1 MKITLRNPKQALNKA
16 YLKEKVIRD
25 EFDLFKKNLHE
36 LIQKTRTDES
46 EEHSKNP
53 LINFLK
59 DTFYRENNE
68 INTKDRIDLV
78 IYNDKTSKSSAGVL
92 IEVKKSANT
101 SEMITKTDF
110 NKKAFHE
117 LILYYLRER
126 IEEKNIDIKYI
137 IATNIY
143 EWFIFDT
150 SDFEKLFYKNSKL
163 VKDYNEWNT
172 KQKVTQNTDLFYND
186 ITKPFLNSLTDELK
200 CTYFDL
206 RDYKIDST
214 EKEDEKKLI
223 PLYKIFSPAH
233 LLKQPFANDS
243 NRLDRAFYNEL
254 LHIIGLEETKEKNKK
269 IITRKSEKNR
279 DKASLLENAVA
290 ILKSR
295 DKLSGVRN
303 IQSYGKDKEERAF
316 NVALELC
323 ITWINRILFLKL
335 LEAQLYK
342 YHDNNSDYKFL
353 NENSIPDYDE
363 LDKLFFE
370 VLAVNTGD
378 REKAINAKYSRVPYL
393 NSSLFE
399 PSELEKSTIF
409 IANLDD
415 NKKLTFFNSTVLK
428 DKSGKRRK
436 DEKKHT
442 LHYLFEFLEAYDFTS
457 EGREEIQEENKT
469 LINASVLGLIFEKI
483 NGYKD
488 GSFFTPGFITM
499 YMCRETIRRAV
510 VQKFNDKYEWKCE
523 EFDDLYNHLTGK
535 TAKEIKEYNSVINSL
550 TLCDPAVGSGHFLV
564 SALNEIIAIKSELG
578 ILADEKGRT
587 LRDYDIRIENDELI
601 VTSHQGTE
609 LFEYI
614 IHNNKPH
621 EESQRVQK
629 TLFHE
634 KQSIIEN
641 CLFGVDINPNS
652 VKIARLRLW
661 IELLKNAYYT
671 DESGFKELET
681 LPNIDINIK
690 EGNSLI
696 SRFAIDTDLKQ
707 ILKTIK
713 WKVDDYR
720 KLVYEYKNEHNKE
733 KKQAVKKLID
743 DIKSNFRTEISA
755 RDPRVKKLNDLTYE
769 LHNKYRTER
778 LIDVEM
784 QDKEKEKLKK
794 EEEKL
799 VNKIEKLSAEI
810 KEIEEGEIYR
820 NAFEWRFEFPEVL
833 ADNGDYIGFDV
844 VIGNPPY
851 IRAEEIKLF
860 KNYFKQS
867 YQVDNSSADIFYY
880 FNELA
885 YKILLTHGFFCFINN
900 TYERTTSGITL
911 RNFMNQNFGFRTYID
926 FTNAI
931 VFDEATT
938 YPIIILAQKNGLTKE
953 FNYLKI
959 PSEYKKEYSTLVNGI
974 VKIKQ
979 ETLSDSGWNFY
990 SKSYKEIL
998 NKLGK
1003 HESIRNLFGKTY
1015 YGIKTALNEAFIIS
1029 KRLDNVDKEKNVIE
1043 GKDIKKWF
1051 TPRQD
1056 KFMLVFESGF
1066 TRNKYGEIDEKTA
1079 IKFMS
1084 NDYRQIMKHLIPFR
1098 EKASIRYDKGEFW
1111 WELRNCAYYK
1121 LFSKHKIIFPN
1132 LQNDNKF
1139 AWDESGRYLN
1149 APAVFLPTNDK
1160 YLISL
1165 LNSKLIWFFL
1175 RNICVVRN
1183 GGYIEV
1189 KPQYFEQI
1197 PIPVLTG
1204 KTKNI
1209 LSKLVDKIIQNKMS
1223 ECKEEISKLESQI
1236 DILVYKLYELNY
1248 EEVKIVDSTFAL
1260 TEDEYNNYKVE

>member
-851 IRAEEIKLF
+851 MLIDKSISKNFELCSGNSNSFVAFVQKGFHITKKTNCCFIIPNTWLAGNNFLDFRIHLLDREILDRIIQLP
-860 KNYFKQS
+860 Y
-867 YQVDNSSADIFYY
+867 DIFEVYVDTVILFLLDKSNRESRSINYY
-880 FNELA
+880 KFDIRDKVQLDFNL
-885 YKILLTHGFFCFINN
+885 
-900 TYERTTSGITL
+900 
-911 RNFMNQNFGFRTYID
+911 
-926 FTNAI
+926 
-931 VFDEATT
+931 
-938 YPIIILAQKNGLTKE
+938 
-953 FNYLKI
+953 
-959 PSEYKKEYSTLVNGI
+959 
-974 VKIKQ
+974 
-979 ETLSDSGWNFY
+979 
-990 SKSYKEIL
+990 
-998 NKLGK
+998 
-1003 HESIRNLFGKTY
+1003 ESIPYSSFR
-1015 YGIKTALNEAFIIS
+1015 
-1029 KRLDNVDKEKNVIE
+1029 
-1043 GKDIKKWF
+1043 
-1051 TPRQD
+1051 
-1056 KFMLVFESGF
+1056 M
-1066 TRNKYGEIDEKTA
+1066 DE
-1079 IKFMS
+1079 
-1084 NDYRQIMKHLIPFR
+1084 
-1098 EKASIRYDKGEFW
+1098 
-1111 WELRNCAYYK
+1111 NCT
-1121 LFSKHKIIFPN
+1121 IF
-1132 LQNDNKF
+1132 
-1139 AWDESGRYLN
+1139 
-1149 APAVFLPTNDK
+1149 
-1160 YLISL
+1160 
-1165 LNSKLIWFFL
+1165 LNSKLIGILRKYYDKKSVKVGDIAKVQRGSLPPKETEIANKPRKFSNPIRWFDGQIYRYETVVGNINYVDYSNLKENKEIELFENEKILGRQLISRQFRMQFNFVDEKFAFKKNLYAIYSIDKSISHWYLLAILNSKLYSFIHYNYNTSGQRDDFPAFSLKDYRNFL
-1175 RNICVVRN
+1175 
-1183 GGYIEV
+1183 
-1189 KPQYFEQI
+1189 I
-1197 PIPVLTG
+1197 PICTE
-1204 KTKNI
+1204 KSTKNFA
-1209 LSKLVDKIIQNKMS
+1209 KLAKEIFICKKQAKHGEKINS
-1223 ECKEEISKLESQI
+1223 LESQI

-1248 EEVKIVDSTFAL
+1248 EEVKIVDPGFSL
-1260 TEDEYNNYKVE
+1260 TEAEYNNYQVE